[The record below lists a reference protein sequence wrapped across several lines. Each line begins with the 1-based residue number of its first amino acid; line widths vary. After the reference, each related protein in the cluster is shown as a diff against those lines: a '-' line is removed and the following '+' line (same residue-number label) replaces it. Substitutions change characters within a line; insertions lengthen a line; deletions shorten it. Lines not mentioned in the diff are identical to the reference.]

1 MLALVRSIY
10 IKLVIGGDV
19 ADVQV
24 YTYRNV
30 IYSIHHMYIQY
41 MYMYVYTQC

>member
-1 MLALVRSIY
+1 VLHNLSQVGLHWEMLALVRSIY

-24 YTYRNV
+24 YNTY
-30 IYSIHHMYIQY
+30 I
-41 MYMYVYTQC
+41 TF